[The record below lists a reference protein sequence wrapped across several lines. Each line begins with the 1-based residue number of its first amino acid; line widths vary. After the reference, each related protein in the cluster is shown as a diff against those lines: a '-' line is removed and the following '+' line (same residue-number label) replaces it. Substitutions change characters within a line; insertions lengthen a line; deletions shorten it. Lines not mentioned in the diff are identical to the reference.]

1 MRSNGSF
8 TAVWDLK
15 RGICKST
22 VGLEK
27 NAAPILENI
36 LKEDRS
42 IRKLKSGS
50 WQISL
55 LYLKIQE
62 GKAVFVSGTLS
73 ESEAAE
79 ILEESMPLP
88 AIQDKS
94 VRGIFIE
101 PDPNGIRMD
110 IRLDMED
117 FPRPSYS
124 TGTPT
129 G

>member
-8 TAVWDLK
+8 TAAWDLK
-15 RGICKST
+15 REICKST

-36 LKEDRS
+36 LKEEQN
-42 IRKLKSGS
+42 IRKLRSGS
-50 WQISL
+50 WQISSM
-55 LYLKIQE
+55 YLKVQE

-73 ESEAAE
+73 EEEAVQ
-79 ILEESMPLP
+79 ILEESTPLP
-88 AIQDKS
+88 SVHDKS
-94 VRGIFIE
+94 IRGIFIE
-101 PDPNGIRMD
+101 PDPSGIRMD
-110 IRLDMED
+110 IRLDMRD

>member
-1 MRSNGSF
+1 MRSNGIFVS
-8 TAVWDLK
+8 AWDMK

-50 WQISL
+50 WQISS

-62 GKAVFVSGTLS
+62 GKAVFVSGTS
-73 ESEAAE
+73 SEAEAMQ
-79 ILEESMPLP
+79 ILEESTPLP
-88 AIQDKS
+88 AVHDKS
-94 VRGIFIE
+94 TRGIFIE

-110 IRLDMED
+110 IRLDIKD
-117 FPRPSYS
+117 FPEPSYS
-124 TGTPT
+124 AGTPT